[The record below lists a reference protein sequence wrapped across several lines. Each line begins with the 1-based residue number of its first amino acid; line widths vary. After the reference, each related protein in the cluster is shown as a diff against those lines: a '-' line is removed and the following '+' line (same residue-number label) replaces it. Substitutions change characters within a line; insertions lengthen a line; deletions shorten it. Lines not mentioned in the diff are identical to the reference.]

1 MNIKIISIGNKP
13 NKWESEGEKHYIKQL
28 PKNIN
33 VNYLHI
39 KGQQH
44 PNMSKKEILQKES
57 DLILS
62 KISEKDYIVSWDVRG
77 KSFDSEEFSAFLSK
91 CTQAKKEI
99 IFIIGG
105 SFGLSEDILNKSNLI
120 LSASL
125 LTFPHRLFRLILMEQ
140 IYRAYTIIN
149 KKPYHK

>member
-13 NKWESEGEKHYIKQL
+13 NKWELEGEKHYIKQL

-62 KISEKDYIVSWDVRG
+62 KISERDYIVSWDVRG

-125 LTFPHRLFRLILMEQ
+125 LTFPHRLFRLVLMEQ

>member
-13 NKWESEGEKHYIKQL
+13 NKWELEGEKHYIKQL

-33 VNYLHI
+33 INYFHI

>member
-1 MNIKIISIGNKP
+1 MNIKIISVGNKP
-13 NKWESEGEKHYIKQL
+13 NKWELEGEDYYIKQL

-44 PNMSKKEILQKES
+44 PNMTKKEILQKES

-62 KISEKDYIVSWDVRG
+62 RISEKDYVISWDKKG
-77 KSFDSEEFSAFLSK
+77 KNINSEDFSAFFSK
-91 CTQAKKEI
+91 SIETKKEI
-99 IFIIGG
+99 LFIVGG
-105 SFGLSEDILNKSNLI
+105 SFGLSDDVLKRSNLI

-149 KKPYHK
+149 NKPYHK

>member
-13 NKWESEGEKHYIKQL
+13 NKWELEGEKHYIKQL

-62 KISEKDYIVSWDVRG
+62 KISEKDFIVSWDVRG

>member
-13 NKWESEGEKHYIKQL
+13 NKWELEGEDHYIKQL

-62 KISEKDYIVSWDVRG
+62 KISKKDFIVSWDARG
-77 KSFDSEEFSAFLSK
+77 KSFDSEEFSAFISK
-91 CTQAKKEI
+91 CTKTKKEI

>member
-1 MNIKIISIGNKP
+1 MNIKIISVGNKP
-13 NKWESEGEKHYIKQL
+13 NKWELEGEDYYIKQL

-33 VNYLHI
+33 VNYLYI

-57 DLILS
+57 DHILS
-62 KISEKDYIVSWDVRG
+62 KISEKNYIVSWDTRG
-77 KSFDSEEFSAFLSK
+77 KNINSEDFSSFISRCIK
-91 CTQAKKEI
+91 TKKEI

-105 SFGLSEDILNKSNLI
+105 SFGLSDDVLNRSNLI

-125 LTFPHRLFRLILMEQ
+125 LTFPHRLFRIILMEQ
-140 IYRAYTIIN
+140 IYRAYSIIN
-149 KKPYHK
+149 SKPYHK

>member
-13 NKWESEGEKHYIKQL
+13 NKWELEGEKHYIKQL

-39 KGQQH
+39 RGQQH

-105 SFGLSEDILNKSNLI
+105 SLGLSDNVLNRSNLI

>member
-1 MNIKIISIGNKP
+1 MNIKIITIGNKP
-13 NKWESEGEKHYIKQL
+13 NKWELEGEKHYIKQL

-62 KISEKDYIVSWDVRG
+62 KISERDYIVSWDVRG

-125 LTFPHRLFRLILMEQ
+125 LTFPHRLFRLVLMEQ

>member
-13 NKWESEGEKHYIKQL
+13 NKWELEGEKHYIKQL

-39 KGQQH
+39 RGQQH

>member
-13 NKWESEGEKHYIKQL
+13 NKWELEGEDHYIKQL

-62 KISEKDYIVSWDVRG
+62 KISEKDYIVSWDGRG
-77 KSFDSEEFSAFLSK
+77 KSFDSEEFSVFLSK
-91 CTQAKKEI
+91 CIQTKKEI

-105 SFGLSEDILNKSNLI
+105 SFGLPEDILNKSNLI

>member
-13 NKWESEGEKHYIKQL
+13 NKWELEGEEYYIKQL

-62 KISEKDYIVSWDVRG
+62 RISEKDYIISWDKKG
-77 KSFDSEEFSAFLSK
+77 KNINSEDFSTFFSK
-91 CTQAKKEI
+91 SIETKKEML
-99 IFIIGG
+99 FIVGG
-105 SFGLSEDILNKSNLI
+105 SFGLSDDVLKRSNLI

-149 KKPYHK
+149 NKPYHK

>member
-1 MNIKIISIGNKP
+1 MNIKILSVGNKP
-13 NKWESEGEKHYIKQL
+13 NKWELEGEEYYIKQL

-62 KISEKDYIVSWDVRG
+62 KISEKDYIISWDKRG
-77 KSFDSEEFSAFLSK
+77 QNINSEDFSAFFAKSIES
-91 CTQAKKEI
+91 KKEI
-99 IFIIGG
+99 LFIVGG
-105 SFGLSEDILNKSNLI
+105 SFGLSDDVLKRSNLI

-140 IYRAYTIIN
+140 IYRAFTIIN
-149 KKPYHK
+149 NKPYHK

>member
-13 NKWESEGEKHYIKQL
+13 NKWELEGEKHYIKQL

>member
-13 NKWESEGEKHYIKQL
+13 NKWELEGEEHYIKQL

-62 KISEKDYIVSWDVRG
+62 KISERDYIVSWDVRG

-125 LTFPHRLFRLILMEQ
+125 LTFPHRLFRLVLMEQ

>member
-13 NKWESEGEKHYIKQL
+13 NKWELEGEEYYIKQL
-28 PKNIN
+28 PKNLN

-57 DLILS
+57 DLIFS
-62 KISEKDYIVSWDVRG
+62 KISKKDYVVSWDAQG
-77 KSFDSEEFSAFLSK
+77 KDINSEDFSIFLSK
-91 CTQAKKEI
+91 CIESKKEI

-105 SFGLSEDILNKSNLI
+105 SLGLSDNVLNRSNLI

>member
-13 NKWESEGEKHYIKQL
+13 NKWELEGEDHYIKQL

-62 KISEKDYIVSWDVRG
+62 KISKKDFIVSWDARG

-91 CTQAKKEI
+91 CTQTKKEI

>member
-13 NKWESEGEKHYIKQL
+13 NKWELEGEEHYIKQL